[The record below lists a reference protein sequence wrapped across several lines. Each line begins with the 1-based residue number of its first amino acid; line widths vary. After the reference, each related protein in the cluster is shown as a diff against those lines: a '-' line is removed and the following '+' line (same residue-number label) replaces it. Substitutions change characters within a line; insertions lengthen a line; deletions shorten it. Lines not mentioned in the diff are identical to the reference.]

1 VRVLI
6 AGGAGFIGS
15 NLTKRLIDMGHYVL
29 VVDNYCTSQ
38 PSNLNSL
45 RNHNSIE
52 IIRHDINFPLFIEV
66 DAIFNLACPASPIQ
80 YQKDPVQTLKTSIQ
94 GSINLLGLAKRTKAR
109 ILQASTSEVYGDPE
123 VSPQAE
129 SYLGRVNTTGIR
141 ACYDEGKRAAE
152 TLFVDYFR
160 QHNVDIRIARIFN
173 TYGPGMAYNDGRVVS
188 NFIVQCLQEKDITL
202 YGDGSQTRSFCFV
215 DDLIDGLI
223 NLFFESDYNFPVNL
237 GNPEEI
243 TIGELATEI
252 KMLTKSRSLLTFTD
266 LPLDDPTNRKPD
278 INLAKSL
285 LNWHPKTSRSAG
297 LIKTIDYFKE
307 SRILNSI
314 R

>member
-1 VRVLI
+1 MRVLI

>member
-1 VRVLI
+1 MRVLV

-29 VVDNYCTSQ
+29 VIDNYCTSV

-45 RNHNSIE
+45 KNHNSLE

-129 SYLGRVNTTGIR
+129 NYLGRVNTTGVR

-152 TLFVDYFR
+152 TLFVDYLR
-160 QHNVDIRIARIFN
+160 QHKVDIRIARIFN
-173 TYGPGMAYNDGRVVS
+173 TYGPGMAHDDGRVVS
-188 NFIVQCLQEKDITL
+188 NFITQCLQDKNITL
-202 YGDGSQTRSFCFV
+202 YGDGSQTRSFCFI
-215 DDLIDGLI
+215 DDLIEGLI
-223 NLFFESDYNFPVNL
+223 SLFFESDYNFPVNL
-237 GNPEEI
+237 GNPEDI
-243 TIGELATEI
+243 TIAELATEI
-252 KMLTKSRSLLTFTD
+252 KMLTKSQSLITFAD

-285 LNWHPKTSRSAG
+285 LNWEPKTSRHIG
-297 LIKTIDYFKE
+297 LSKTINYFRE
-307 SRILNSI
+307 STKINSPK
-314 R
+314 